1 MAVDASRRSGRNGRV
16 SKPLPT
22 DEALQPSEADLD
34 IELLMEL
41 HALTP
46 AERMARHDAALQL
59 VQALREAGTN
69 FYGVDPRTLAAPE
82 PGEG

>member
-1 MAVDASRRSGRNGRV
+1 MAVDASQRSGRNGPV
-16 SKPLPT
+16 PEQTPP
-22 DEALQPSEADLD
+22 DPSEADLD
-34 IELLMEL
+34 IDLLMEL
-41 HALTP
+41 HAMTP